1 MQIPADEWRRFTHKQ
16 RRSLINKER
25 RRRRRERN
33 AIVRENEERAVQ
45 AQLESEADYLD
56 RLVEAERLKAEEE
69 RKEEAKRLLDHEAW
83 LERERVAAEEYCRKR
98 EHEEKR
104 KRDKEEREV
113 FLADLCEVEDF
124 HEQLQLEEYIALCRK
139 DIHINIA
146 LSEIALLHTLLL
158 KYQKDIMPPS
168 DELCVVLR
176 ELPAPSELMMTSQQ
190 TIVRLELIHS
200 LAATDIP
207 NADTSLLTVVEATVG
222 SSGDSSVICR
232 HCRHLLVR
240 LLKMAP
246 HCLHEAHVNS
256 ALQTALLCV
265 HEDVRTQADLTLQH
279 FGTLHQFTGSD
290 DQGQRLFEEVK
301 MNFPPQ
307 YVLFQKLQL
316 ELQSLKSIHEAL
328 LAHAEYLQEQLDAYK
343 EYLTAVRAKVG
354 ELQAGPYIFKKARG
368 TSRFT
373 HAQLEKEGVIL
384 ESPGIP
390 PQRRASIQYLF
401 SCPEPGIYIIAMH
414 RKGSQKAIYERTV
427 HLEDLLELQ
436 HLSDPIIEMEG
447 FVVLNVRRTLI
458 LLNRIFM
465 RKDSGYHRPIS
476 RHFSAPTLTVTKA
489 T

>member
-1 MQIPADEWRRFTHKQ
+1 
-16 RRSLINKER
+16 
-25 RRRRRERN
+25 
-33 AIVRENEERAVQ
+33 
-45 AQLESEADYLD
+45 
-56 RLVEAERLKAEEE
+56 
-69 RKEEAKRLLDHEAW
+69 
-83 LERERVAAEEYCRKR
+83 
-98 EHEEKR
+98 
-104 KRDKEEREV
+104 
-113 FLADLCEVEDF
+113 
-124 HEQLQLEEYIALCRK
+124 
-139 DIHINIA
+139 
-146 LSEIALLHTLLL
+146 
-158 KYQKDIMPPS
+158 
-168 DELCVVLR
+168 
-176 ELPAPSELMMTSQQ
+176 MTSQQ
-190 TIVRLELIHS
+190 TIVRLDLIHS

-207 NADTSLLTVVEATVG
+207 NTETSLLTVAEVSVAVATVG
-222 SSGDSSVICR
+222 SSDDSSIICR

-246 HCLHEAHVNS
+246 HCLHESHVNS
-256 ALQTALLCV
+256 ALQSALLCA
-265 HEDVRTQADLTLQH
+265 HEDVRMQADLTLQH
-279 FGTLHQFTGSD
+279 FGTLRQVTGSD
-290 DQGQRLFEEVK
+290 EQGQRLFEEVR

-307 YVLFQKLQL
+307 YVLYQKLQL

-354 ELQAGPYIFKKARG
+354 ELQQAGPCVFKKARG

-373 HAQLEKEGVIL
+373 HSQLEKEGVIL

-390 PQRRASIQYLF
+390 TQRRTTIQYVF
-401 SCPEPGIYIIAMH
+401 SCPEPGIYNIAMH
-414 RKGSQKAIYERTV
+414 RKGSQKAIYEKTL

-465 RKDSGYHRPIS
+465 RKDSGGYHRPIS